1 MGKDLFQGYT
11 VLQKTRTFR
20 WLSSSKFW
28 HTRAVPYPL
37 STEAFQEL
45 QDLQTN
51 IQGLHVHENENET
64 DYWQYVWGFSKYSS
78 KQLYNLTISLDME
91 IKMQK

>member
-1 MGKDLFQGYT
+1 MANF
-11 VLQKTRTFR
+11 LQNSDIQEQF
-20 WLSSSKFW
+20 
-28 HTRAVPYPL
+28 HIPL
-37 STEAFQEL
+37 STETFQEL
-45 QDLQTN
+45 QDLQTI
-51 IQGLHVHENENET
+51 IQGLQVQENENET

>member
-1 MGKDLFQGYT
+1 VANF
-11 VLQKTRTFR
+11 LQNSDIQEQF
-20 WLSSSKFW
+20 
-28 HTRAVPYPL
+28 HIPL
-37 STEAFQEL
+37 STETFQEL
-45 QDLQTN
+45 QDLQTI